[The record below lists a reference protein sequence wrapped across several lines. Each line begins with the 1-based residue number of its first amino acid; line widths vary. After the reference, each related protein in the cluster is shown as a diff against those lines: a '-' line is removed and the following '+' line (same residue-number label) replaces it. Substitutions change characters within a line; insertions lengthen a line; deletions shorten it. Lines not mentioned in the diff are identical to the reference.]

1 MASDLSVAILAGTLP
16 LVGVLFGSGATII
29 VQRGSARESRRRLAF
44 ERRQAHRAEVKS
56 SITSYL
62 EAAQHLQE
70 HLYRREHGMETPDL
84 ATLVEHV
91 WLAQKQVEI
100 ICSEG
105 LREPLE
111 RHAVALNEVARHGDE
126 HPEWWEFVAP
136 HSRSMLDAV
145 RVELTW
151 EDWASG
157 EKSKDQVN

>member
-1 MASDLSVAILAGTLP
+1 MASDLSVAIIAGTLP
-16 LVGVLFGSGATII
+16 LVGVLIGSGATII
-29 VQRGSARESRRRLAF
+29 VQRGSARESGRRLAS

-70 HLYRREHGMETPDL
+70 YLYRREHGMETTPDL
-84 ATLVEHV
+84 ATLVEQV

-100 ICSEG
+100 VCSEG

-136 HSRSMLDAV
+136 HSKLMLDAV

-151 EDWASG
+151 ED
-157 EKSKDQVN
+157 